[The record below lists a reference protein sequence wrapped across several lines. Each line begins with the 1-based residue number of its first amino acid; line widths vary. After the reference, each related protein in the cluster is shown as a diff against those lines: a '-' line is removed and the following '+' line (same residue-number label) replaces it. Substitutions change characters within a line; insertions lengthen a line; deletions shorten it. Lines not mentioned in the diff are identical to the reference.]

1 MWGAEEALTLFSRS
15 SEAELSPRHSCL
27 GPTATSEQPACPI
40 CWGGR
45 GYDWGFLMQCFPN
58 VLFPNQ

>member
-40 CWGGR
+40 CWGAEGIT
-45 GYDWGFLMQCFPN
+45 GDF
-58 VLFPNQ
+58 